1 LCCTLC
7 GCTSMYII
15 TLCLLRHV
23 FVDVW
28 WCFYNISLLQIK
40 FIQGIDTQATE
51 LSLQLLLVSMLFY
64 ASVLAV

>member
-23 FVDVW
+23 FVDV
-28 WCFYNISLLQIK
+28 
-40 FIQGIDTQATE
+40 
-51 LSLQLLLVSMLFY
+51 
-64 ASVLAV
+64 